1 MIHQKREVQKS
12 SPKDC
17 VKQKDMLDHLME
29 AVDDENGQRM
39 DEGELRGQV
48 FVFMLAGH
56 ETSSVSLSWTLYF
69 LAQYPEIQDK
79 VRREIK
85 EKLKDSELIWDT
97 FEAMEYLTAVIN
109 ESLRMRPPVAILRRR
124 VVKEDIILGYKIPQ
138 GSSVMLPLYSLHHFP
153 NYWKDPE
160 KFNPDRFLTPG

>member
-1 MIHQKREVQKS
+1 
-12 SPKDC
+12 
-17 VKQKDMLDHLME
+17 ME
-29 AVDDENGQRM
+29 AVDEENGQRM

-56 ETSSVSLSWTLYF
+56 ETVSVSTSWTLYF

-85 EKLKDSELIWDT
+85 EKLRDSELICDT
-97 FEAMEYLTAVIN
+97 FEAMEYLAAVMN
-109 ESLRMRPPVAILRRR
+109 ESLRMRPPVTVFRRF
-124 VVKEDIILGYKIPQ
+124 VAKEDNILGYKIPQ
-138 GSSVMLPLYSLHHFP
+138 GSSVMSPLYSLHHLSK
-153 NYWKDPE
+153 YWKDAE